1 MQKLSKPF
9 AAISYIFAAALLAV
23 YFGTEF
29 VPSFFLSTAGRLV
42 LLCMSCGFLWL
53 GGFLLTKRSG
63 NNRPM
68 KINLRIFLALYLLL
82 FATLTLFDP
91 LWGRNG
97 GFVIWNKELFEMYVQ
112 NSLNLVPFKTILQ
125 YFYRGTINQF
135 VVNIVGNLVCLM
147 PLGIL
152 LPLNFEKQR
161 KTGIFLMTC
170 ALIVSLHTLQIV
182 PSVRPV
188 SVQVASLPFTVTS
201 LCPAGISICFLVT
214 TPQTEHFL
222 PSVRPGSVQVAS
234 FAGRVSSV

>member
-112 NSLNLVPFKTILQ
+112 NSLNLVPFKTVLQ
-125 YFYRGTINQF
+125 YFYRGTISQF
-135 VVNIVGNLVCLM
+135 VVNIIGNLVCLM

-161 KTGIFLMTC
+161 RTGIFLMTC
-170 ALIVSLHTLQIV
+170 VLIVSAVEILQFATLSGSCDIDDLILNVGGAFLIYLFTKNKKAFGFLKQI
-182 PSVRPV
+182 
-188 SVQVASLPFTVTS
+188 
-201 LCPAGISICFLVT
+201 FLL
-214 TPQTEHFL
+214 E
-222 PSVRPGSVQVAS
+222 
-234 FAGRVSSV
+234 

>member
-97 GFVIWNKELFEMYVQ
+97 GFVIWNRELFEMYVQ
-112 NSLNLVPFKTILQ
+112 NSLNIVPFKTVLQ
-125 YFYRGTINQF
+125 YFYRGTISQF
-135 VVNIVGNLVCLM
+135 VVNIIGNLVCLM

-170 ALIVSLHTLQIV
+170 VLIVSAVEILQFATLSGSCDIDDLILNVGGAFLIYLFTKNKEAFGFLKQI
-182 PSVRPV
+182 
-188 SVQVASLPFTVTS
+188 
-201 LCPAGISICFLVT
+201 FLL
-214 TPQTEHFL
+214 E
-222 PSVRPGSVQVAS
+222 
-234 FAGRVSSV
+234 

>member
-42 LLCMSCGFLWL
+42 FLCMSCGFLWL

-112 NSLNLVPFKTILQ
+112 NSLNLVPFKTVLQ
-125 YFYRGTINQF
+125 YFYRGTVNQF
-135 VVNIVGNLVCLM
+135 VVNVVGNLVCLM

-170 ALIVSLHTLQIV
+170 ALIVSAVEILQFATLSGSCDIDDFILNVGGAFLIYLFTKNKEAFGFLKQI
-182 PSVRPV
+182 
-188 SVQVASLPFTVTS
+188 
-201 LCPAGISICFLVT
+201 FLL
-214 TPQTEHFL
+214 E
-222 PSVRPGSVQVAS
+222 
-234 FAGRVSSV
+234 

>member
-42 LLCMSCGFLWL
+42 LLCVSCGFFWL
-53 GGFLLTKRSG
+53 GGFFLTKRSG

-125 YFYRGTINQF
+125 YFYRGTVNQF
-135 VVNIVGNLVCLM
+135 VVNVVGNLVCLM

-152 LPLNFEKQR
+152 LPLNFEKQQ

-170 ALIVSLHTLQIV
+170 ALIVSAVEILQFATLSGSCDIDDLILNVGGAFLIYLFTKNKKAFGFLKQI
-182 PSVRPV
+182 
-188 SVQVASLPFTVTS
+188 
-201 LCPAGISICFLVT
+201 FLL
-214 TPQTEHFL
+214 E
-222 PSVRPGSVQVAS
+222 
-234 FAGRVSSV
+234 

>member
-42 LLCMSCGFLWL
+42 LLCVSCGFLWI

-97 GFVIWNKELFEMYVQ
+97 GFVSWNKELFEMYVQ
-112 NSLNLVPFKTILQ
+112 NSLNLVPFKTVLQ

-161 KTGIFLMTC
+161 RTGIFLMTC
-170 ALIVSLHTLQIV
+170 VLIVSAVEILQFATLSGSCDIDDLILNVGGAFLIYLFTKNKEAFGFLKQI
-182 PSVRPV
+182 
-188 SVQVASLPFTVTS
+188 
-201 LCPAGISICFLVT
+201 FLL
-214 TPQTEHFL
+214 E
-222 PSVRPGSVQVAS
+222 
-234 FAGRVSSV
+234 

>member
-9 AAISYIFAAALLAV
+9 AVIAYIFAAAFLSV
-23 YFGTEF
+23 YFAAEMI
-29 VPSFFLSTAGRLV
+29 PRLFLSTAGRLV
-42 LLCMSCGFLWL
+42 LLCVSCGFLWL
-53 GGFLLTKRSG
+53 GGFFLTKRSG

-125 YFYRGTINQF
+125 YFYRGTVNQF
-135 VVNIVGNLVCLM
+135 VVNVVGNLVCLM

-152 LPLNFEKQR
+152 LPLNFEKQQ

-170 ALIVSLHTLQIV
+170 VLIVSAVEILQFATLSGSCDIDDFILNVGGAFLIYLFTKNKEAFGFLKQI
-182 PSVRPV
+182 
-188 SVQVASLPFTVTS
+188 
-201 LCPAGISICFLVT
+201 FLL
-214 TPQTEHFL
+214 E
-222 PSVRPGSVQVAS
+222 
-234 FAGRVSSV
+234 

>member
-42 LLCMSCGFLWL
+42 LLCVSCGFFWL
-53 GGFLLTKRSG
+53 GGFFLTKRSG

-125 YFYRGTINQF
+125 YFYRGTVNQF
-135 VVNIVGNLVCLM
+135 VVNVVGNLVCLM

-152 LPLNFEKQR
+152 LPLNFEKQQ

-170 ALIVSLHTLQIV
+170 VLIVSAVEILQFATLSGSCDIDDLILNVSGAFIVYFFMKNKEAFGFLKQI
-182 PSVRPV
+182 
-188 SVQVASLPFTVTS
+188 
-201 LCPAGISICFLVT
+201 FLL
-214 TPQTEHFL
+214 EN
-222 PSVRPGSVQVAS
+222 G
-234 FAGRVSSV
+234 G

>member
-42 LLCMSCGFLWL
+42 LLCVSCGFFWL
-53 GGFLLTKRSG
+53 GGFFLTKRSG

-112 NSLNLVPFKTILQ
+112 NSLNLVPFKTVLQ
-125 YFYRGTINQF
+125 YFYRGTISQF
-135 VVNIVGNLVCLM
+135 VVNVVGNLICLM

-161 KTGIFLMTC
+161 RTGIFLMTC
-170 ALIVSLHTLQIV
+170 ALIVSAVEILQFATLSGSCDIDDLILNVSGAFIVYFFMKNKEAFGFLKQI
-182 PSVRPV
+182 
-188 SVQVASLPFTVTS
+188 
-201 LCPAGISICFLVT
+201 FLL
-214 TPQTEHFL
+214 EN
-222 PSVRPGSVQVAS
+222 G
-234 FAGRVSSV
+234 G

>member
-42 LLCMSCGFLWL
+42 LLCVSCGFLWI

-97 GFVIWNKELFEMYVQ
+97 GFVIWNRELFEMYVQ
-112 NSLNLVPFKTILQ
+112 NSLNLVPFKTVLQ

-170 ALIVSLHTLQIV
+170 VLIVSAVEILQFATLSGSCDIDDFILNVGGAFLIYLFTKNKKAFGFLKQI
-182 PSVRPV
+182 
-188 SVQVASLPFTVTS
+188 
-201 LCPAGISICFLVT
+201 FLL
-214 TPQTEHFL
+214 E
-222 PSVRPGSVQVAS
+222 
-234 FAGRVSSV
+234 

>member
-1 MQKLSKPF
+1 MRKLSKPF

-68 KINLRIFLALYLLL
+68 KINLRIFLGLYLLL

-97 GFVIWNKELFEMYVQ
+97 GFVIWNRELFEMYVQ
-112 NSLNLVPFKTILQ
+112 NSLNLVPFKTVLQ
-125 YFYRGTINQF
+125 YFYRGTISQF
-135 VVNIVGNLVCLM
+135 VVNIIGNLVCLM

-161 KTGIFLMTC
+161 RTGIFLMTC
-170 ALIVSLHTLQIV
+170 VLIVSAVEILQFATLSGSCDIDDLILNVGGAFLIYLFTKNKEAFGFLKQI
-182 PSVRPV
+182 
-188 SVQVASLPFTVTS
+188 
-201 LCPAGISICFLVT
+201 FLL
-214 TPQTEHFL
+214 E
-222 PSVRPGSVQVAS
+222 
-234 FAGRVSSV
+234 

>member
-42 LLCMSCGFLWL
+42 LLCVSCGFLWL
-53 GGFLLTKRSG
+53 GGFFLTKRSG

-112 NSLNLVPFKTILQ
+112 NSLNLVPFKTVLQ

-152 LPLNFEKQR
+152 LPLNFEKQQ

-170 ALIVSLHTLQIV
+170 ALIVSAVEILQFATLSGSCDIDDLILNVGGAFLIYLFTKNKKAFGFLKQIFI
-182 PSVRPV
+182 
-188 SVQVASLPFTVTS
+188 L
-201 LCPAGISICFLVT
+201 
-214 TPQTEHFL
+214 E
-222 PSVRPGSVQVAS
+222 
-234 FAGRVSSV
+234 

>member
-9 AAISYIFAAALLAV
+9 AAISYIFAASLLAV

-42 LLCMSCGFLWL
+42 LLCVSCGFLWL
-53 GGFLLTKRSG
+53 GGFFLTKRSG

-97 GFVIWNKELFEMYVQ
+97 GFVIWNRELFEMYVQ
-112 NSLNLVPFKTILQ
+112 NSLNLVPFKTVLQ
-125 YFYRGTINQF
+125 YFYRGTISQF
-135 VVNIVGNLVCLM
+135 VVNIIGNLVCLM

-170 ALIVSLHTLQIV
+170 VLIVSAVEILQFATLSGSCDIDDLILNVGGAFLIYLFTKNKEAFGFLKQI
-182 PSVRPV
+182 
-188 SVQVASLPFTVTS
+188 
-201 LCPAGISICFLVT
+201 FLL
-214 TPQTEHFL
+214 E
-222 PSVRPGSVQVAS
+222 
-234 FAGRVSSV
+234 

>member
-9 AAISYIFAAALLAV
+9 AAISYIFAAVLLTV

-97 GFVIWNKELFEMYVQ
+97 GFVIWNRELFEMYVQ
-112 NSLNLVPFKTILQ
+112 NSLNLVPFKTVLQ
-125 YFYRGTINQF
+125 YFYRGTISQF
-135 VVNIVGNLVCLM
+135 VVNIIGNLVCLM

-170 ALIVSLHTLQIV
+170 VLIVSAVEILQFATLSGSCDIDDFILNV
-182 PSVRPV
+182 GG
-188 SVQVASLPFTVTS
+188 AFLIYLFTKNKES
-201 LCPAGISICFLVT
+201 FGFLKRI
-214 TPQTEHFL
+214 FL
-222 PSVRPGSVQVAS
+222 LE
-234 FAGRVSSV
+234 

>member
-42 LLCMSCGFLWL
+42 LLCMSCGFFWL
-53 GGFLLTKRSG
+53 GGFFLTKRSG

-112 NSLNLVPFKTILQ
+112 NSLNLVPFKTVLQ

-152 LPLNFEKQR
+152 LPLNFEKQQ

-170 ALIVSLHTLQIV
+170 ALIVSAVEILQFATLSGSCDIDDLILNVGGAFLIYLFTKNKKAFGFLKQI
-182 PSVRPV
+182 
-188 SVQVASLPFTVTS
+188 
-201 LCPAGISICFLVT
+201 FLL
-214 TPQTEHFL
+214 E
-222 PSVRPGSVQVAS
+222 
-234 FAGRVSSV
+234 

>member
-1 MQKLSKPF
+1 MRKLSKPF

-68 KINLRIFLALYLLL
+68 KINLRIFLGLYLLL

-97 GFVIWNKELFEMYVQ
+97 GFVIWNRELFEMYVQ
-112 NSLNLVPFKTILQ
+112 NSLNLVPFKTVLQ
-125 YFYRGTINQF
+125 YFYRGTISQF
-135 VVNIVGNLVCLM
+135 VVNIIGNLVCLM

-170 ALIVSLHTLQIV
+170 VLIVSAVEILQFATLSGSCDIDDLILNVGGAFLIYLFTKNKEAFGFLKQI
-182 PSVRPV
+182 
-188 SVQVASLPFTVTS
+188 
-201 LCPAGISICFLVT
+201 FLL
-214 TPQTEHFL
+214 E
-222 PSVRPGSVQVAS
+222 
-234 FAGRVSSV
+234 

>member
-97 GFVIWNKELFEMYVQ
+97 GFVIWNRELFEMYVQ
-112 NSLNLVPFKTILQ
+112 NSLNLVPFKTVLQ
-125 YFYRGTINQF
+125 YFYRGTISQF
-135 VVNIVGNLVCLM
+135 VVNIIGNLVCLM

-161 KTGIFLMTC
+161 RTGIFLMTC
-170 ALIVSLHTLQIV
+170 VLIVSAVEILQFATLSGSCDIDDLILNVGGAFLIYLFTKNKEAFGFLKQI
-182 PSVRPV
+182 
-188 SVQVASLPFTVTS
+188 
-201 LCPAGISICFLVT
+201 FLL
-214 TPQTEHFL
+214 E
-222 PSVRPGSVQVAS
+222 
-234 FAGRVSSV
+234 